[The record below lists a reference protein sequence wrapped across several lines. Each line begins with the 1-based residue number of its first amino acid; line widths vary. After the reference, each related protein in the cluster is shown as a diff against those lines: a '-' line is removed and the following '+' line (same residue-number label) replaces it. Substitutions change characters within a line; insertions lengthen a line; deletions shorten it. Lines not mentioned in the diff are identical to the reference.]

1 MNTELFN
8 LEGKT
13 AIVTGGANGIGKGC
27 SLMLSDAGANIVV
40 ADLKFEDAQ
49 KAADEINDKGGKAM
63 RPRAD
68 DRRKTKARTRMR
80 PSARNFVSP
89 VVEDDDLSRMAL
101 RRSAL
106 TRCAACTLIKKAIA
120 VSCNVTKDEDLTN
133 LVKRTIDEFS
143 SINILVNNVGGGGAG
158 KESPSDIS
166 VDDFAR
172 TFQLNV
178 FSAWRLSQLCAP
190 EMKKSGYG
198 SIISM
203 SSMSS
208 VNKSPAISAY
218 ASSKAAINH
227 MTANLAFDYGPE
239 VRINAVAPG
248 AVKTDALASVLTPER
263 EKKMLSHT
271 PLDRLGK
278 PEDIAGA
285 VLYFAAPISSWVS
298 GQVLFVNGGGVQ
310 TLD

>member
-13 AIVTGGANGIGKGC
+13 AIVTGGGNGIGKGC
-27 SLMLSDAGANIVV
+27 CLMLSDSGANVVV
-40 ADLKFEDAQ
+40 ADLKLEDAQ
-49 KAADEINDKGGKAM
+49 KVADQINEKGG
-63 RPRAD
+63 
-68 DRRKTKARTRMR
+68 
-80 PSARNFVSP
+80 
-89 VVEDDDLSRMAL
+89 
-101 RRSAL
+101 
-106 TRCAACTLIKKAIA
+106 KAIA

-133 LVKRTIDEFS
+133 LVERTTDEFGN
-143 SINILVNNVGGGGAG
+143 INILVNNVGGGGAG
-158 KESPSDIS
+158 KESPSEIS

-190 EMKKSGYG
+190 HMKKAGYG

-239 VRINAVAPG
+239 IRINAVAPG
-248 AVKTDALASVLTPER
+248 AVKTDALASVLTPEM
-263 EKKMLSHT
+263 EKRMLAHT
-271 PLDRLGK
+271 PLKRLGEV
-278 PEDIAGA
+278 EDIAGA
-285 VLYFAAPISSWVS
+285 VLFFAAPISSWVS